1 MNADYNENTVKAII
15 NFFGNRGLNDYAI
28 AGLLSNMYVESCF
41 RPNNAQNAYMNKFG
55 ITDEQ
60 YTAQVNAGVWKR
72 PDNGNPFTAD
82 SIGYGLCQWTSS
94 GRKTGLYN
102 YVKAKGCSIDNLL
115 AQLEFCWQ
123 ELTSGGYKIAYESLI
138 NATSAGDCAIAIMKY
153 YEKPA
158 SKDNPSAQKNRANKA
173 EEFYDKYFGG
183 STVIP
188 KVLAISA
195 GHYLYTPGKRCL
207 KSIDPNETREWVLN
221 ARIADKLT
229 VILNRY
235 EGIKIVRLDDPTG
248 QKEIS
253 LANRANMSNNVKADL
268 YLAIH
273 HNAGIK
279 GGSGGGTVVYY
290 YPKASNEVEAKKVYN
305 LLIQHTGLK
314 GNRATPVKSTTSLY
328 EVRVPKARSILVENG
343 FMDSTHDTPIIL
355 TESFADKSA
364 QALAEYFIKE
374 WNLKLKDQDKS
385 DILAEIE
392 AVKDNINALEKRLK
406 ELEAML

>member
-1 MNADYNENTVKAII
+1 MQDYNENTVKVII
-15 NFFGNRGLNDYAI
+15 NFLRNHGLNDYAI
-28 AGLLSNMYVESCF
+28 AGFLANWYIESLF
-41 RPNNAQNAYMNKFG
+41 RPNNGENRYMNQFG
-55 ITDEQ
+55 ITDEE
-60 YTAQVNAGVWKR
+60 YTAQVNAGTWRR
-72 PDNGNPFTAD
+72 PDTGAPFSSD
-82 SIGYGLCQWTSS
+82 KIGYGIVQWTSI
-94 GRKTGLYN
+94 GRKGGLYD
-102 YVKAKGCSIDNLL
+102 YTLRKGVAVDNLL
-115 AQLEFCWQ
+115 AQLEWMWI
-123 ELTSGGYKIAYESLI
+123 ELTSSGFKEAYKSCL
-138 NATSAGDCAIAIMKY
+138 NATSAGEVAVDIMVK

-158 SKDNPSAQKNRANKA
+158 SANNPASQKVRADVA

-183 STVIP
+183 KKVIP

-253 LANRANMSNNVKADL
+253 LANRAKESNNVKADL

-273 HNAGIK
+273 HNAGIN

-314 GNRATPVKSTTSLY
+314 GNRANPVKSTTSLY
-328 EVRVPKARSILVENG
+328 EVRVPKARSILVEDG

>member
-1 MNADYNENTVKAII
+1 MQDYNENTVKVII
-15 NFFGNRGLNDYAI
+15 NFLRNHGLNDYAI
-28 AGLLSNMYVESCF
+28 SGFLANWYVESLF
-41 RPNNAQNAYMNKFG
+41 RPNNAQNSYMNQFHM
-55 ITDEQ
+55 TDEE
-60 YTAQVNAGVWKR
+60 YTDQVNAGTWRR
-72 PDNGNPFTAD
+72 PDTNEQFSSD
-82 SIGYGLCQWTSS
+82 KIGYGIVQWTSL
-94 GRKTGLYN
+94 GRKGGLYD
-102 YVKAKGCSIDNLL
+102 YILRKGVMVDNLL
-115 AQLEFCWQ
+115 AQLEWMWI
-123 ELTSGGYKIAYESLI
+123 ELTSKGFKDAYNSCLS
-138 NATSAGDCAIAIMKY
+138 ARSAGDVAVDIMVK

-158 SKDNPSAQKNRANKA
+158 SMNNPSAQKNRANLA

-183 STVIP
+183 ATVIP

-235 EGIKIVRLDDPTG
+235 EGVKIVRLDDPTG

-253 LANRANMSNNVKADL
+253 LKNRCKESDNVKADIQL
-268 YLAIH
+268 CIH
-273 HNAGIK
+273 HNAGIN
-279 GGSGGGTVVYY
+279 GGSGGGIVVFANNK
-290 YPKASNEVEAKKVYN
+290 PDRLAEAQKMYD
-305 LLIQHTGLK
+305 LLIKYTGLK
-314 GNRATPVKSTTSLY
+314 GNRATPVRGNTSLY
-328 EVRVPKARSILVENG
+328 EIRVPKAMTLYVEDG

-355 TESFADKSA
+355 TETFADQSA
-364 QALAEYFIKE
+364 QAMAEYFIEK

-392 AVKDNINALEKRLK
+392 SIKDNIAAQEKRLK